1 MGKQR
6 QRGEE
11 ANRELLKVI
20 AEQNQEK
27 ILEYDTLS
35 DEAVVYKIVN
45 GQFVTLYQV
54 SGYVDEEKYGKVFV
68 APEDMKTFQKSIRAC
83 LKKPSHVTVDV
94 RFVEKKGKKSEWNR
108 CYMASVVGEDGRV
121 KQIVGRFLSI
131 HKEKEQNEK
140 MRRQAEIDVLTNVY
154 NHMAFEK
161 VCEKSIKNCKS
172 NALFL
177 MMDIDD
183 FKMINDTQ
191 GHAVGDLVL
200 SQTGEILN
208 AVIGDRGVV
217 GRLGGDEFAAFVWNF
232 SDKNEMEE
240 FCERLRKKLKTII
253 FDMEYSSSMG
263 VSILGSRKISFQDM
277 YYEADQAVYEAKRRG
292 KNRVIFFQDVEKS
305 IGQQAKVT
313 DIQTAVQ
320 IPGDEHAILENLQQC
335 LELIVAENYENGVQS
350 VLFLLTEFF
359 DADCVALIYGE
370 NERLHSLRESHKESA
385 QEMAGRLRKAIHG
398 GTLDAFLNFLVET
411 GEVRIS
417 NVKSIQNE
425 HAKLYDMLTRNRI
438 WSLAASALCEQDQHA
453 GVLLV
458 FNPRK
463 HFEESL
469 LLHMVEKYLLIR
481 LLYDHMMEQ
490 REYDRT
496 HDKLTGLWNRSSYTQ
511 WTKENKNHVFDS
523 FGVITTDIIHL
534 AEINKQFGY
543 FNGNKKLIEVAD
555 ILKDI
560 CAEDRSF
567 RYDED
572 EMLVICPDIGKS
584 AMEQKVRA
592 VREKLNQLEIG
603 VAMGY
608 SWSLHPRIREQITE
622 AEVVMNN
629 DRLTL
634 MHGADLNKRI
644 EQSVIDEVQGLM
656 SRGCYLVY
664 LQPKVNI
671 HTGRTEGAEALVRQ
685 LDDAMGIVGPGLFI
699 PILERY
705 NLVHMI
711 DLFVLEEVF
720 HYQQEQI
727 AMGHRTV
734 PISVN
739 FSKMTILYP
748 ELLDRVKA
756 LTEKYDIPTGLI
768 HIEVTE
774 TIGDMDHVVIENV
787 ANHLKQMGFRL
798 SMDDFGSH
806 YSNLSVLI
814 QYDFDS
820 AKIDRS
826 MVMEITSNQKSRI
839 VLDYM
844 TSLINNLGIHCIVEG
859 IETKEQ
865 VEILKT
871 TKAEMI
877 QGFYFGKPIP
887 KEEFYD
893 AFMRDK
899 VLGEEQSNE

>member
-6 QRGEE
+6 KRGED
-11 ANRELLKVI
+11 ADRELLKVI

-27 ILEYDTLS
+27 ILEYDGVS
-35 DEAVVYKIVN
+35 DEALIYKVVN
-45 GQFVTLYQV
+45 GQFVTLYQI
-54 SGYVDEEKYGKVFV
+54 SGYVRKKRFGEIFIV
-68 APEDMKTFQKSIRAC
+68 PEDRKSYQKAIRAC
-83 LKKPSHVTVDV
+83 IKKPAHMIIDA
-94 RFVEKKGKKSEWNR
+94 RFIEKGKKPEWHR
-108 CYMASVVGEDGRV
+108 FYLVSVAGADGSVER
-121 KQIVGRFLSI
+121 IVGRFISV
-131 HKEKEQNEK
+131 HKEKEYNEK
-140 MRRQAEIDVLTNVY
+140 MRRQAEIDALTNVY
-154 NHMAFEK
+154 NHMAFEG
-161 VCEKSIKNCKS
+161 VCEKSLKGCKS
-172 NALFL
+172 NALFFML
-177 MMDIDD
+177 DIDD
-183 FKMINDTQ
+183 FKIINDTR
-191 GHAVGDLVL
+191 GHAVGDQVL
-200 SQTGEILN
+200 SKTGAILN
-208 AVIGDRGVV
+208 DVIGDRGVV

-240 FCERLRKKLKTII
+240 FCQRLRKQLKTSQA
-253 FDMEYSSSMG
+253 DMEYSVSMG
-263 VSILGSRKISFQDM
+263 VSILGGRKISFQEM
-277 YYEADQAVYEAKRRG
+277 YYEADQAVYEAKRKG
-292 KNRVIFFQDVEKS
+292 KNRVIFFWDVEKT
-305 IGQQAKVT
+305 IGKQVQAA
-313 DIQTAVQ
+313 DIRPVAQSS
-320 IPGDEHAILENLQQC
+320 GDEHVILEYLQQC
-335 LELIVAENYENGVQS
+335 LELLGTETYENGVQS

-359 DADCVALIYGE
+359 DADCVSLIYGE
-370 NERLHSLRESHKESA
+370 NGCLHSLKESHKESA
-385 QEMAGRLRKAIHG
+385 QEMTGRLRKLTQEGA
-398 GTLDAFLNFLVET
+398 LDVFFNFLVEI
-411 GEVRIS
+411 GSVRIS
-417 NVKSIQNE
+417 NVKSLQKK
-425 HAKLYDMLTRNRI
+425 HADLYGLLTRNRI
-438 WSLAASALCEQDQHA
+438 WSIAASALCEQDQHA

-458 FNPRK
+458 LNPRK

-469 LLHMVEKYLLIR
+469 LLHMVKKYLLIR
-481 LLYDHMMEQ
+481 LFYDHMMEQ
-490 REYDRT
+490 RVYDRT

-511 WTKENKNHVFDS
+511 WTKENKNRVFDS

-543 FNGNKKLIEVAD
+543 FNGDKKLVEVAD
-555 ILKDI
+555 VLKEI
-560 CAEDRSF
+560 CGYDLCY

-572 EMLVICPDIGKS
+572 EMLVIFPDIGKRE
-584 AMEQKVRA
+584 MEQKVRML
-592 VREKLNQLEIG
+592 RERLEQLDIG

-608 SWSLHPRIREQITE
+608 SWSLHPRIRAQITE

-634 MHGADLNKRI
+634 MHETDLNQRI

-656 SRGCYLVY
+656 NRGCYLVY

-685 LDDAMGIVGPGLFI
+685 MDDEMGIVGPGLFI

-720 HYQQEQI
+720 RYQQEQI
-727 AMGHRTV
+727 AKGHRTI

-739 FSKMTILYP
+739 FSKMTIMYP
-748 ELLDRVKA
+748 DLVNRVKA

-774 TIGDMDHVVIENV
+774 TIGDMDHVVIEMV
-787 ANHLKQMGFRL
+787 ANHLKQMGFCL

-844 TSLINNLGIHCIVEG
+844 TSLINDLGIQCIVEG

-893 AFMRDK
+893 TFMRDHF
-899 VLGEEQSNE
+899 LEEYQSNE